1 MWAGSGIS
9 LIFLLFLIF
18 FMDQELENRLEQDF
32 SCRQQGENWLK
43 CDDDDV
49 GICYDICIKF
59 YIHVQLTTINSF
71 THVHWKVSP
80 VHEEDVLKLSG
91 GGDWHTAY
99 LLIYGPR
106 FCDRV
111 LTFKYLSLSICR
123 KLPKERGQKS
133 EADTTPATAGEE
145 KMES

>member
-1 MWAGSGIS
+1 MY
-9 LIFLLFLIF
+9 
-18 FMDQELENRLEQDF
+18 
-32 SCRQQGENWLK
+32 C
-43 CDDDDV
+43 
-49 GICYDICIKF
+49 
-59 YIHVQLTTINSF
+59 
-71 THVHWKVSP
+71 KVSP

-111 LTFKYLSLSICR
+111 FTFKYLSLSICR

-133 EADTTPATAGEE
+133 EADTTPAAAGEE

>member
-1 MWAGSGIS
+1 
-9 LIFLLFLIF
+9 
-18 FMDQELENRLEQDF
+18 MDQELENRLEQDV

-59 YIHVQLTTINSF
+59 YKHIQLTTINSF

-106 FCDRV
+106 FV
-111 LTFKYLSLSICR
+111 TGL
-123 KLPKERGQKS
+123 
-133 EADTTPATAGEE
+133 
-145 KMES
+145 

>member
-18 FMDQELENRLEQDF
+18 FMDQESENRLEQDF

-106 FCDRV
+106 LCDQV
-111 LTFKYLSLSICR
+111 LTIKFLSFSICR

-133 EADTTPATAGEE
+133 EADTTPAAAGEE